1 MITLAARGLCG
12 GYPGREVLREV
23 DFAVGE
29 GECVALLGPNGAGKS
44 TLLRLLAGILAPR
57 AGSVELGGRPLASW
71 RRREAAQR
79 IGYVPQLVG
88 FAFPLTVREV
98 VEQGR
103 APYLGAWRPPAPR
116 DHEAVEA
123 ALVQVGLADRAA
135 TPVQQLSGGERQLV
149 ILARALASQ
158 PRLLLLDEP
167 AAALDVRHQLDLVAI
182 LHALVR
188 GGVGVVLVAH
198 DWNLAL
204 RVAGRLAVLHRGRIR
219 ASGAPSEVLG
229 PELFREV
236 FGIAVEIL
244 DRPGRS
250 PLVVPGD

>member
-1 MITLAARGLCG
+1 MITLAARGVCG
-12 GYPGREVLREV
+12 GYPGREVLRDV
-23 DFAVGE
+23 HFAVGE

-79 IGYVPQLVG
+79 IGYVPQMVG

-116 DHEAVEA
+116 DHEAVDA
-123 ALVQVGLADRAA
+123 ALAQVGLTDRGA

-149 ILARALASQ
+149 ILARALASR

-182 LHALVR
+182 LRELV
-188 GGVGVVLVAH
+188 GAGVGVVLVAH

-204 RVAGRLAVLHRGRIR
+204 RVAGRLAVLDRGRIR
-219 ASGAPSEVLG
+219 ASGTPGEVLD
-229 PELFREV
+229 PELFRAV
-236 FGIAVEIL
+236 FGIGVDVLE
-244 DRPGRS
+244 RPGHP
-250 PLVVPGD
+250 PLVVPRD